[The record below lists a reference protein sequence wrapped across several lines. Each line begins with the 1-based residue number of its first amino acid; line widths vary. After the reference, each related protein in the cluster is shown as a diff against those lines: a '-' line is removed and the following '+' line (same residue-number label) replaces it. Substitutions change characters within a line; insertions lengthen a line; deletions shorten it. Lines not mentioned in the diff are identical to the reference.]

1 MLRETPGGRLKHFRL
16 PCFPSLWKLDHRFRV
31 DRRAFGL
38 APGAQRSPNPCDP
51 RSRAGTSRLGPP
63 ALGVRVAP
71 VPGHRQPVPLV
82 DASRSALGWTGLRV
96 YVRPESRAGISFYFC
111 IRPREG
117 TGDSTRLAS
126 IPARR
131 GSREHVAALRPLRYQ
146 QRNAP
151 VAQLDRALPSEGR
164 GQRFESS
171 RARHFGPKLLGS
183 AETRLTSRT

>member
-1 MLRETPGGRLKHFRL
+1 M
-16 PCFPSLWKLDHRFRV
+16 
-31 DRRAFGL
+31 
-38 APGAQRSPNPCDP
+38 
-51 RSRAGTSRLGPP
+51 SRTCRDGTARLGPP

-96 YVRPESRAGISFYFC
+96 YVRPDSRAGISFYFC
-111 IRPREG
+111 GRRRED
-117 TGDSTRLAS
+117 TGDSMRLAS
-126 IPARR
+126 IPAWE
-131 GSREHVAALRPLRYQ
+131 GAEYVAALRPLRYQ

-183 AETRLTSRT
+183 AKTRLTSRT